1 MDLLGGYEGDPGLVS
16 GLGKCLVGGAE
27 TGEAAGVGGEE
38 AGHAAGPVVDL
49 ELGPVGLVGAGL
61 GAVVP
66 VVGSCARQLSVSTQS
81 RNLVILTAGNLP
93 DWTRNISNIKYII

>member
-1 MDLLGGYEGDPGLVS
+1 MS
-16 GLGKCLVGGAE
+16 GLGKCLVSG
-27 TGEAAGVGGEE
+27 TNTSKAAGVGGEE
-38 AGHAAGPVVDL
+38 AGHAARPVVDL
-49 ELGPVGLVGAGL
+49 KLRPIGLIGAGL